1 MINYVLLIS
10 SIILF
15 LIGIRY
21 GIRNGINT
29 KRKSFFISLLVT
41 CFFSF
46 SFLFIAADY
55 ISGNGFNKDV
65 IYFLRDTFTSLSFW
79 GYFLRIAF
87 VISIGI
93 AIFISARA
101 VINRIDI
108 KAASKEKKG
117 NNYVVVFYIFVM
129 LSFISSPV
137 TFGILNNFYLSKS
150 SENRD
155 EVQNM
160 KSRHDVDRFIAHA
173 GGKIDGNVYTNSL
186 EALDLNYEKGFRLF
200 ELDFLKTADGVYVAA
215 HEWEHWQDMTG
226 YKGVLP
232 PEKAAFKQFKIL
244 GKYTPLDIDDI
255 NVWFKDHPDAILVTD
270 KINTPTDFSKS
281 FIDKE
286 RLIMELFTLEAVQE
300 AVDAGIKSA
309 MPNWAVVS
317 GIKGDKVQTLVD
329 MGVTEIAASRRDI
342 KYNIQLIKSFK
353 RNGIKIYV
361 FHVNYEEGKDEDYVV
376 RYDMDYIYGLYADEF
391 DLCISTTE
399 KQGNHLKN

>member
-1 MINYVLLIS
+1 M
-10 SIILF
+10 
-15 LIGIRY
+15 
-21 GIRNGINT
+21 
-29 KRKSFFISLLVT
+29 
-41 CFFSF
+41 
-46 SFLFIAADY
+46 
-55 ISGNGFNKDV
+55 
-65 IYFLRDTFTSLSFW
+65 
-79 GYFLRIAF
+79 
-87 VISIGI
+87 
-93 AIFISARA
+93 
-101 VINRIDI
+101 
-108 KAASKEKKG
+108 
-117 NNYVVVFYIFVM
+117 
-129 LSFISSPV
+129 
-137 TFGILNNFYLSKS
+137 
-150 SENRD
+150 
-155 EVQNM
+155 
-160 KSRHDVDRFIAHA
+160 
-173 GGKIDGNVYTNSL
+173 